1 MKLSIALVTALI
13 GAITAIPT
21 DPLPDVS
28 IADRS
33 VELLTKRDCASPE
46 YGICKNAG
54 EKLCL
59 CNQGKRCTCTYVPNI
74 SPGGYLGAY
83 LWLCWDCP
91 KPANGGLQCINGAC
105 NKG

>member
-13 GAITAIPT
+13 GAVTAFPA

-33 VELLTKRDCASPE
+33 VDLLTKRDCAS
-46 YGICKNAG
+46 GFLCKDAG
-54 EKLCL
+54 AKLCK
-59 CNQGKRCTCTYVPNI
+59 CNQGMHCTCTFIPGG
-74 SPGGYLGAY
+74 SPGGTLGYYA
-83 LWLCWDCP
+83 WLCWDCP

-105 NKG
+105 NRG

>member
-13 GAITAIPT
+13 GVVTAFPT
-21 DPLPDVS
+21 DTLSDVS
-28 IADRS
+28 IVDRS
-33 VELLTKRDCASPE
+33 VDLLTKRDCAS
-46 YGICKNAG
+46 GTFCSNAG

-59 CNQGKRCTCTYVPNI
+59 CNQGKHCTCTFVPNI
-74 SPGGYLGAY
+74 SPGGNLGAY